1 MVRRHVLTNNRLAV
15 THLVILVWKHR
26 FLLGVPW
33 ILVLLFPPVIPCSNQ
48 ENPTPTS
55 ESPRPTSSSHF
66 EQAEALAR
74 LGKDSEAIDEYQRE
88 LLDNPNDEAALFG
101 MALAQTRL
109 GKNSEAVQSYLQTL
123 RIKPD
128 LWEAELNVG
137 ILLAGEQ
144 DLHRALFHLERAQIL
159 NPKSFTASFFT
170 AKVQAQLEK
179 SVEAEKMFSKALELT
194 RSTDEKFD
202 VYAAL
207 GAFYVKQKNYTK
219 AEQAFLQARELQRD
233 TEKMDFELA
242 KLYYDSRQSTKAQT
256 LMQSL
261 DSSHSKDPVVY
272 GLIGR
277 LLAESKDN
285 DGAAKAFERAIQVEP
300 NPSRRQEYYLLLAD
314 IYQDS
319 GRADEAI
326 KRLTE
331 LVVTANS
338 PEVHFRIGL
347 LRLHKRELDDA
358 RLEFLQVIKMKP
370 DYAEAYSN
378 LGAVCMLQENYPD
391 AIAALSRFKEAKPGV
406 PGTYF
411 YLGVAYDKL
420 GDYSNALANYG
431 KFLELGKGQSDKLEF
446 QARERSKILAKKMK
460 SR

>member
-1 MVRRHVLTNNRLAV
+1 MTWV
-15 THLVILVWKHR
+15 
-26 FLLGVPW
+26 
-33 ILVLLFPPVIPCSNQ
+33 LVLLNAPVIPCFEQ
-48 ENPTPTS
+48 ERAHTAA

-74 LGKDSEAIDEYQRE
+74 LGKYAEAINEYQRE

-101 MALAQTRL
+101 MALAQAHL
-109 GKNSEAVQSYLQTL
+109 GRTSEAVQFYLQAL
-123 RIKPD
+123 RINPD

-137 ILLAGEQ
+137 ILLTGEQ
-144 DLHRALFHLERAQIL
+144 DWVRALFHLERAQSL
-159 NPKSFTASFFT
+159 NPKSFTASFFA

-179 SVEAEKMFSKALELT
+179 SIEAEQLFSKALELA
-194 RSTDEKFD
+194 SNPPEKFD

-207 GAFYVKQKNYTK
+207 GAFYVNQKNYIK
-219 AEQAFLQARELQRD
+219 AEQAFLQARELQLD
-233 TEKMDFELA
+233 TEKVDLGLA
-242 KLYYDSRQSTKAQT
+242 KLYYESRQYAKAQT

-272 GLIGR
+272 ALIGR
-277 LLAESKDN
+277 LLAENKDN
-285 DGAAKAFERAIQVEP
+285 AGAAKAFERVIQLEP

-314 IYQDS
+314 IYQEL
-319 GRADEAI
+319 GRPDEAI
-326 KRLTE
+326 QRLTE
-331 LVVTANS
+331 LVRTTNS
-338 PEVHFRIGL
+338 PEVFFRIGL

-358 RLEFLQVIKMKP
+358 KLEFLQVIKMKP

-378 LGAVCMLQENYPD
+378 LGAVFMLQENYPD
-391 AIAALSRFKEAKPGV
+391 AIAAFSRFNEFKPDV

-420 GDYSNALANYG
+420 GDYPNALANYG